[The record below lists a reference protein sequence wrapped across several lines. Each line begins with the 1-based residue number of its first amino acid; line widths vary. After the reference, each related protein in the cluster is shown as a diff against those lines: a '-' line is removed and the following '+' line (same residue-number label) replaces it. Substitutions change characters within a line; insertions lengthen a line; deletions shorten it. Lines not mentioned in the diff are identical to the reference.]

1 MDQLNDEMP
10 ESLARAMK
18 ALDDEAGRAA
28 GRVDAT
34 RVAEGVLRGL
44 REAPP
49 AAAPRPLW
57 QQRWLRIAA
66 AVVLLAGGATL
77 ALQLA
82 GPARTAQ
89 VAVGVPDSLSAV
101 QAQALLDAVDS
112 LPVLAGDSLPALV
125 ITMESLNESE
135 LLTLLQTMEST
146 EDVL

>member
-18 ALDDEAGRAA
+18 ALDDQAGRAA
-28 GRVDAT
+28 ERVDAT

-44 REAPP
+44 RQAPLVP
-49 AAAPRPLW
+49 APRPLW
-57 QQRWLRIAA
+57 QQRWMRIAA
-66 AVVLLAGGATL
+66 AVVLLAGGTAL

-82 GPARTAQ
+82 APARNAQ
-89 VAVGVPDSLSAV
+89 VAVGVPDSLSAL

-112 LPVLAGDSLPALV
+112 LPVLGGDSVPALV

-135 LLTLLQTMEST
+135 LLTLLQTMDSS